1 LNKWIITIIFST
13 LFLILL
19 SVPEAQA
26 EPFFLTDGNSIV
38 AISIESQLGT
48 FFWAVDD
55 DNQIFQ
61 QWFWFRIGDDGPEK
75 SLNRLKLVNNST
87 TTNTLTANFT
97 NGDLQIDVVWELK
110 GNTPSIGFA
119 TLNEK
124 IVITNTGV
132 SQDPM
137 EMHFFQYT
145 DFDVGGPQNNI
156 VEIIPPNIAIQKNG
170 PIAETVVSP
179 DPSHFQVGRITEDD
193 NMILRS
199 LNDDLATTLNDTAG
213 PIPMPGE
220 DGVDGN
226 WAFQWDVDIDRK
238 KSFTILKTKTISPQP
253 GGNGSPTSEPPT
265 IGPDRKGVVKVN
277 DGICINISCWTV
289 TRDYHV
295 DFELY
300 EMLTGKN
307 TISLEILCPQGVA
320 DCNYTAIGITPPLQ
334 NINSAIWNVA
344 ITKDHLGE
352 WSLQVSDPGGYL
364 GEITYTT
371 QQIDNYRLGV
381 SFTIDFMNKAI
392 DKAWLWV
399 QLRDFSN
406 GVRNFYFN
414 EGIKFVDVDGYPSV
428 ITVYEK
434 PIKVEPLCINEDP
447 SQRNSCAFEKVRDW
461 TTKSAQKILDDILDG
476 NYVYDRYY
484 QKNN

>member
-1 LNKWIITIIFST
+1 LNKWIFAVIFSSS
-13 LFLILL
+13 FLILL
-19 SVPEAQA
+19 SASEAYA
-26 EPFFLTDGNSIV
+26 APFFLTDGNSIV
-38 AISIESQLGT
+38 AISTESELGT
-48 FFWAVDD
+48 FFWALEG

-61 QWFWFRIGDDGPEK
+61 QWFWFRIGDDGPET
-75 SLNRLKLVNNST
+75 SLNKLELLPQEN
-87 TTNTLTANFT
+87 TTNILISNFT
-97 NGDLQIDVVWELK
+97 DGDLQIDVVWELK
-110 GNTPSIGFA
+110 GNSPTFGSA
-119 TLNEK
+119 TLHET
-124 IVITNTGV
+124 IVITNNGT
-132 SQDPM
+132 SPTPM

-145 DFDVGGPQNNI
+145 DFDIGGPQDDI

-179 DPSHFQVGRITEDD
+179 DPSHFQVGQVTEDD
-193 NMILRS
+193 NIILRS
-199 LNDDLATTLNDTAG
+199 LNDELPTILNDTAG

-226 WAFQWDVDIDRK
+226 WAFQWDVDIPRK
-238 KSFTILKTKTISPQP
+238 TSFTILKTKQISPAP
-253 GGNGSPTSEPPT
+253 GTGSSTSEPPT
-265 IGPDRKGVVKVN
+265 IGPDRKGVIHVN

-295 DFELY
+295 DFALY
-300 EMLTGKN
+300 EMLTGTN
-307 TISLEILCPQGVA
+307 TISLEILCPQGVD
-320 DCNYTAIGITPPLQ
+320 DCNYAAIRITPPLQ

-352 WSLQVSDPGGYL
+352 WSLDVSDPGGYL

-428 ITVYEK
+428 NTAYDK
-434 PIKVEPLCINEDP
+434 PIKVEPLCINEDS

-461 TTKSAQKILDDILDG
+461 TTKSAQK
-476 NYVYDRYY
+476 NTR
-484 QKNN
+484 